1 MKRKIKIL
9 HQNAMKCK
17 CRHPLYK
24 QLIKSNRKCDYY
36 TGIQTLKQFEKIYN
50 IVSPFVQRRWRGKKN
65 SSTQIIRKFRA
76 IPKKFGPG
84 RKLCGKDELLLMLMK
99 LRQGMLTE
107 DIADRFDIS
116 TGLASNII
124 TTWVKAA
131 SAVLKPMIFVPDR
144 EVIYKTLPNRFKS
157 MPDIHSILDGTEVF
171 IETPKNLD
179 LQKITWSDYK
189 HHNTAKLLVCVAP
202 NSSIIFISKAYGGS
216 ISDKELTN
224 RSEYLDLVP
233 MYSRIMFAKGF
244 KLTDECAE
252 RFIYYAS
259 PPGRRGAAQMT
270 PSEGWKTKHI
280 ADLRILVEQVI
291 RRLKHSGY

>member
-1 MKRKIKIL
+1 M
-9 HQNAMKCK
+9 
-17 CRHPLYK
+17 
-24 QLIKSNRKCDYY
+24 S
-36 TGIQTLKQFEKIYN
+36 
-50 IVSPFVQRRWRGKKN
+50 
-65 SSTQIIRKFRA
+65 
-76 IPKKFGPG
+76 
-84 RKLCGKDELLLMLMK
+84 
-99 LRQGMLTE
+99 
-107 DIADRFDIS
+107 
-116 TGLASNII
+116 
-124 TTWVKAA
+124 
-131 SAVLKPMIFVPDR
+131 FVPDR
-144 EVIYKTLPNRFKS
+144 EVIRKTLPNRFKS
-157 MPDIHSILDGTEVF
+157 MPDIHSILDGTDVF
-171 IETPKNLD
+171 IETQKNLD

-244 KLTDECAE
+244 KLSHECAQ

-270 PSEGWKTKHI
+270 PSEVWKTKHI

-291 RRLKHSGY
+291 RRL

>member
-1 MKRKIKIL
+1 
-9 HQNAMKCK
+9 
-17 CRHPLYK
+17 
-24 QLIKSNRKCDYY
+24 
-36 TGIQTLKQFEKIYN
+36 
-50 IVSPFVQRRWRGKKN
+50 
-65 SSTQIIRKFRA
+65 
-76 IPKKFGPG
+76 
-84 RKLCGKDELLLMLMK
+84 MLMK
-99 LRQGMLTE
+99 LWQGMLTE

-144 EVIYKTLPNRFKS
+144 EAIYKTLPNRIKS
-157 MPDIHSILDGTEVF
+157 MPDIHSILDGTDVF

-233 MYSRIMFAKGF
+233 MYSRIMFDKGF
-244 KLTDECAE
+244 KLRDECAQ

-259 PPGRRGAAQMT
+259 RPGRRGAAQMT
-270 PSEGWKTKHI
+270 PCGKQS
-280 ADLRILVEQVI
+280 ILLI
-291 RRLKHSGY
+291 